1 MRRHLD
7 KQKKCNNINNYDKTN
22 FELDRDSLIK
32 NKINNDVESILAE
45 CNIKKNIN
53 VDDQKNKFICEKC
66 NKLFHNKSNLNKH
79 IKNNTCIEKKET
91 SNETSSEPIIQQI
104 NNIQNI
110 GVQNNII
117 NININSLK
125 GFDED
130 WNISNITKDMKE
142 KIILS
147 DKKFTNTLENILKND
162 DNLNIILKD
171 KVTGLVYKMKN
182 NKYEAMPVKDIF
194 DNAMD
199 KIYKHLLDFF
209 KEIITNNQSDIS
221 MNILEN
227 EIKEIDKK
235 YIKYKKSIITNNSV
249 NNCLSNIFDERK
261 NDAIL
266 QYIKIKNNIDEC
278 EFNEIDDVNEY

>member
-32 NKINNDVESILAE
+32 NEIKNDVACILAE
-45 CNIKKNIN
+45 RNIKKNIN
-53 VDDQKNKFICEKC
+53 IDDSKNKFTCEKC
-66 NKLFHNKSNLNKH
+66 NKIFHNKSNLNKH
-79 IKNNTCIEKKET
+79 IKNNTCTEKKET
-91 SNETSSEPIIQQI
+91 NNETIIQQI

-147 DKKFTNTLENILKND
+147 DKKFTSTLENILKND

-278 EFNEIDDVNEY
+278 EFNEIDDINEY